1 MSCDVGPLSSGN
13 IGDTVVEVENT
24 NGENYKSGYRAENY
38 NEISCTAWQ
47 GEAVEV
53 GKDDQRK

>member
-24 NGENYKSGYRAENY
+24 KGENYNRGYRAENY
-38 NEISCTAWQ
+38 NEISCTAWLR
-47 GEAVEV
+47 EAVEV
-53 GKDDQRK
+53 VKDDQRK